1 MAQKPHRFAFIGLI
15 VCFFPYDETSPVHGM
30 SVYRTLFL
38 FPDGFGNFL
47 YESDLSPLLLF
58 CQQVSFFRGCKT
70 ALRAEAQLVDGQIVR
85 SFPDP
90 FNDRLLVFNKNIIGE
105 RKIAHSDEGK
115 PCAMLNL
122 PMPFFSSSTVLR
134 SCPSESSPFQYP
146 SRPFLSSRFRPIRGK
161 TRMYVCIACF
171 FLLLKLKTAVKS
183 VNGCPAGCFLTQKF
197 VLQSVERSATAIPQ
211 RPLSAHG

>member
-90 FNDRLLVFNKNIIGE
+90 FNDGLLVFKL
-105 RKIAHSDEGK
+105 
-115 PCAMLNL
+115 PCL
-122 PMPFFSSSTVLR
+122 
-134 SCPSESSPFQYP
+134 
-146 SRPFLSSRFRPIRGK
+146 G
-161 TRMYVCIACF
+161 
-171 FLLLKLKTAVKS
+171 
-183 VNGCPAGCFLTQKF
+183 
-197 VLQSVERSATAIPQ
+197 
-211 RPLSAHG
+211 

>member
-90 FNDRLLVFNKNIIGE
+90 FNDGLLVFNKNIIAE
-105 RKIAHSDEGK
+105 RKVAHSDEGK

-122 PMPFFSSSTVLR
+122 PNAVFQLIHCVAELSFGKFSFPIPLKDFLEFAVSPDTFALRVFFY
-134 SCPSESSPFQYP
+134 C
-146 SRPFLSSRFRPIRGK
+146 
-161 TRMYVCIACF
+161 
-171 FLLLKLKTAVKS
+171 
-183 VNGCPAGCFLTQKF
+183 
-197 VLQSVERSATAIPQ
+197 
-211 RPLSAHG
+211 

>member
-1 MAQKPHRFAFIGLI
+1 
-15 VCFFPYDETSPVHGM
+15 M

-90 FNDRLLVFNKNIIGE
+90 FNDGLLVFNKNIIAE

-122 PMPFFSSSTVLR
+122 PMPFFSSFTVLR

-146 SRPFLSSRFRPIRGK
+146 LKDFLEFAVSPDTGKKQNVCLHCVFFSTVKVENSREE
-161 TRMYVCIACF
+161 C
-171 FLLLKLKTAVKS
+171 
-183 VNGCPAGCFLTQKF
+183 
-197 VLQSVERSATAIPQ
+197 
-211 RPLSAHG
+211 

>member
-15 VCFFPYDETSPVHGM
+15 VCFFPYDETSPVRGM

-70 ALRAEAQLVDGQIVR
+70 ALRAEAQLVDGQIVC

-90 FNDRLLVFNKNIIGE
+90 FNDGLLVFNKNIIAE
-105 RKIAHSDEGK
+105 RKVAHSDEGK

-134 SCPSESSPFQYP
+134 SKDFLEFAVSPDTGKKQNVRLHCVFFSTVKVEN
-146 SRPFLSSRFRPIRGK
+146 SREE
-161 TRMYVCIACF
+161 C
-171 FLLLKLKTAVKS
+171 
-183 VNGCPAGCFLTQKF
+183 
-197 VLQSVERSATAIPQ
+197 
-211 RPLSAHG
+211 

>member
-38 FPDGFGNFL
+38 LPDGFGNFL

-85 SFPDP
+85 SFPDS
-90 FNDRLLVFNKNIIGE
+90 FNDGLLVFKL
-105 RKIAHSDEGK
+105 
-115 PCAMLNL
+115 PCL
-122 PMPFFSSSTVLR
+122 
-134 SCPSESSPFQYP
+134 
-146 SRPFLSSRFRPIRGK
+146 G
-161 TRMYVCIACF
+161 
-171 FLLLKLKTAVKS
+171 
-183 VNGCPAGCFLTQKF
+183 
-197 VLQSVERSATAIPQ
+197 
-211 RPLSAHG
+211 

>member
-47 YESDLSPLLLF
+47 
-58 CQQVSFFRGCKT
+58 
-70 ALRAEAQLVDGQIVR
+70 RAEAQLVDGQIVR

-90 FNDRLLVFNKNIIGE
+90 FNDGLLVFNKNIIAE
-105 RKIAHSDEGK
+105 RKVAHSDEGK

-122 PMPFFSSSTVLR
+122 PNAVFQLIHCVAELSFGKFSFPIPLKDFLEFAVSPDTGEKTECTFALRVFFY
-134 SCPSESSPFQYP
+134 C
-146 SRPFLSSRFRPIRGK
+146 
-161 TRMYVCIACF
+161 
-171 FLLLKLKTAVKS
+171 
-183 VNGCPAGCFLTQKF
+183 
-197 VLQSVERSATAIPQ
+197 
-211 RPLSAHG
+211 